1 MTILEAVNWKKFL
14 QQKDITEQIQQLIF
28 NIIRK
33 PPSYRVMSLKHKLY
47 T

>member
-1 MTILEAVNWKKFL
+1 VTILEAVNWKKFL
-14 QQKDITEQIQQLIF
+14 QQKDIMEVIKELIF

-33 PPSYRVMSLKHKLY
+33 PPSYRVMSLKHELY